1 MTSIDYGDIDY
12 GDGPDITQTTLDVV
26 AGIAAMPAGVARDRA
41 VTDFIVARGPLF
53 DRWTKNL
60 CRINSVPATT
70 YGDDVRA
77 IVAEAA
83 WDLLATAIDDPASL
97 EAIATWEAICYRSAR
112 SRVRTFIDKA
122 AAPASGMT
130 TARRRHREAQRSRS
144 ELRAALGREPGT
156 HEVIEHAN
164 GRLSHLS
171 NQANQGMVITS
182 DDLQLPGQV
191 PDPDLAMEH
200 HSHVDYAEDYV
211 LHPLEGR
218 ALVQRI
224 IDTCNEQDELIGQVA
239 RLWVQ
244 DVYSTGRQAEGGDTV
259 THIGKA
265 LSIARPRVHEL
276 IDEIRLISIALLTE
290 LGIDGP
296 ETA

>member
-1 MTSIDYGDIDY
+1 MSTDHIHDA
-12 GDGPDITQTTLDVV
+12 PDIIETTLDIV
-26 AGIAAMPAGVARDRA
+26 ARIAAMPAGAQRDHA
-41 VTDFIVARGPLF
+41 VTDFITARTPLF
-53 DRWTKNL
+53 ERWTKNL
-60 CRINSVPATT
+60 CRINSVPAST

-77 IVAEAA
+77 IVLETA
-83 WDLLATAIDDPASL
+83 WDMLATAIDDPTTL

-112 SRVRTFIDKA
+112 SRVRTYIDRA
-122 AAPASGMT
+122 ASVASGMT

-144 ELRAALGREPGT
+144 ELRATLGREPSGQ
-156 HEVIEHAN
+156 EIIEHAN

-171 NQANQGMVITS
+171 NQANQGMVITT
-182 DDLQLPGQV
+182 DDLQLPGQA
-191 PDPDLAMEH
+191 PDPDLALEH

-239 RLWVQ
+239 ELWVQ
-244 DVYSTGRQAEGGDTV
+244 DVYSTGRQGPGADTV
-259 THIGKA
+259 THIGKT

-276 IDEIRLISIALLTE
+276 IDEIRLISIALLSD
-290 LGIDGP
+290 LGIEGA
-296 ETA
+296 EAT